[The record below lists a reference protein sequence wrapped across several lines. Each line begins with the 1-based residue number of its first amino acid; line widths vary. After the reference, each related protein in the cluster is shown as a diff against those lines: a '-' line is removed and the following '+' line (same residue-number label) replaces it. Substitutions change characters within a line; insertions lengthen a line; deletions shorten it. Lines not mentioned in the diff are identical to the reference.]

1 MAFLFLKPPDIRT
14 KGERRGSTD
23 DMGQKARLAEQ
34 ILHASRV
41 AKIAKAS
48 RLGIAISAILSFM
61 IFAIS
66 YYGEKVG
73 NFTFTVDEMAF
84 KAGIQL
90 YESLDQA
97 DGSTR
102 LTAPQIDSTD
112 GMTSLCGT
120 IYSSKPIG
128 NEVCLPSDEILSS
141 VDGSNSGESYL
152 VYTFYV
158 RNGGTIA
165 VDLIGSIDVISA
177 SRGAEEAVRIR
188 VIFDGVN
195 DDYSATTYARV
206 QTTRNDNP
214 DAGLPEP
221 ETTPFYSETQVLNHE
236 FFNEARSGYL
246 QPGESIRVT
255 VILWLEGEDADH
267 NLNIVGGGIKL
278 AMEFTVPDP
287 NKYAPY

>member
-1 MAFLFLKPPDIRT
+1 
-14 KGERRGSTD
+14 
-23 DMGQKARLAEQ
+23 MGQKAKLAEQ

-48 RLGIAISAILSFM
+48 RLGIAISAIMSFM

-66 YYGEKVG
+66 YYGEEVG
-73 NFTFTVDEMAF
+73 NFTFTVNEMAF

-90 YESLDQA
+90 YETLSDT
-97 DGSTR
+97 DGNTR
-102 LTAPQIDSTD
+102 LNAPQIDSAD

-141 VDGSNSGESYL
+141 VDGSNSGDSYL
-152 VYTFYV
+152 VYTFYI
-158 RNGGTIA
+158 RNGGTIP
-165 VDLIGSIDVISA
+165 VDLSTTIDVISA
-177 SRGAEEAVRIR
+177 TRGAEEAVRLR
-188 VIFDGVN
+188 VIFDGVG

-214 DAGLPEP
+214 NAGLPEP
-221 ETTPFYSETQVLNHE
+221 ETTPFFSETQVLNHE
-236 FFNEARSGYL
+236 FINEARNGYL
-246 QPGESIRVT
+246 QPGETIRIT
-255 VILWLEGEDADH
+255 VILWYEGEDADH
-267 NLNIVGGGIKL
+267 NLNIVGGGVKL
-278 AMEFTVPDP
+278 SMEFTVPNP